1 MINSKLKFNEEI
13 KKIKIIDINKEID
26 KYQLLVDDLLNDYK
40 LDLINKDELE
50 NYNRVYLGKI
60 NKLRIELEELEKS
73 KMNSFN
79 EDWIKKF
86 KEKKELDVID
96 RNIIIEF
103 IDNIYDKIRGLSKI
117 EKHLSEK
124 NSLKNKI
131 INNIILIKIT
141 CSNFS
146 QQYL

>member
-1 MINSKLKFNEEI
+1 M
-13 KKIKIIDINKEID
+13 
-26 KYQLLVDDLLNDYK
+26 LVYDLLNDYK

-103 IDNIYDKIRGLSKI
+103 IDNIYVQEDGNIKIVF
-117 EKHLSEK
+117 
-124 NSLKNKI
+124 KNKDEYI
-131 INNIILIKIT
+131 ETIKFLKTHNYVI
-141 CSNFS
+141 
-146 QQYL
+146 

>member
-1 MINSKLKFNEEI
+1 M
-13 KKIKIIDINKEID
+13 
-26 KYQLLVDDLLNDYK
+26 DDLLNDYK

-50 NYNRVYLGKI
+50 NYNRIYLGKI

-103 IDNIYDKIRGLSKI
+103 IDNIYVHDDGNIKIVF
-117 EKHLSEK
+117 
-124 NSLKNKI
+124 KNKDEYI
-131 INNIILIKIT
+131 ETIKFLKTHNYVI
-141 CSNFS
+141 
-146 QQYL
+146 